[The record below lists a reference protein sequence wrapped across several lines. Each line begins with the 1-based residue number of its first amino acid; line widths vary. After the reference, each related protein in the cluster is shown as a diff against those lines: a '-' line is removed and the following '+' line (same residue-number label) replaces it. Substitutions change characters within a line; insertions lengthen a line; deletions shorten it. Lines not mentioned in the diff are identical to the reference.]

1 MLGHRFTDY
10 IPPQNKA
17 KSDFDKLL
25 DIFLQLLVITS
36 GDVSEALNWL
46 NNVDRQYNLT
56 SNEYG
61 IGDFIEDLKDKG
73 YITDEN
79 PDCSFEVTAKSE
91 QKIRTSALVEIFG
104 KL

>member
-1 MLGHRFTDY
+1 MLGHRFTTF
-10 IPPQNKA
+10 IPDPDSQ
-17 KSDFDKLL
+17 KSDFEKLL

-46 NNVDRQYNLT
+46 NNLDRKYNLT
-56 SNEYG
+56 SENYG

-79 PDCSFEVTAKSE
+79 PEGTFELTCK
-91 QKIRTSALVEIFG
+91 K
-104 KL
+104 